1 MPPKRKEFLK
11 PKPKGKLKPQ
21 EPQTENDFLE
31 AADEYEQAAGKWRA
45 GDAAKA
51 ARFFNRA
58 IDIYNEGLRL
68 HPQSFDLAYNK
79 ANLLYNIAED
89 ERSMSQFGNRTAL
102 LEQTLDSHRFA
113 VSLNPTNTDI
123 LFNTAQVLTSL
134 AEARLESDTQEARKQ
149 DARPLLEEAVEI
161 FKRCLDSQQQEYTQ
175 IQAEIA
181 KAQAS
186 GEYREAWEGERQQES
201 AVGEADEDMKTE
213 SSDTEAPGD
222 WATVEEPL
230 TPESILETCTA
241 QLNALTTLLGLY
253 NPALDISG
261 LEKKAEDGLETAT
274 QKIPILLDLIDKS
287 PSKPLAEEPK
297 SGPTLSLTSTPASE
311 EASTTPKDD
320 ALLAVATFQA
330 SIAEIQYRSGKTDA
344 TTYTSTIDHT
354 FSSLQ
359 KPISQTPSPT
369 LATINLYS
377 AHADALIDLASALSD
392 GTQYTPSAPTF
403 ETDTN
408 LQWTALSQS
417 QTILTTLSSA
427 PQSSL
432 LSPSRLS
439 DVFLAR
445 GDTDLFRFR
454 ISLFSTAKPAWRKSG
469 TTLVGNAGVFYRGA
483 RSWAE
488 RAGVV
493 QAGRVADAKAV
504 VAEVLKEG
512 VEGTGS
518 RKEGWKGKR
527 GVVEWVLAQMVEE
540 GIVGRENVEGILGMV
555 G

>member
-1 MPPKRKEFLK
+1 
-11 PKPKGKLKPQ
+11 
-21 EPQTENDFLE
+21 
-31 AADEYEQAAGKWRA
+31 
-45 GDAAKA
+45 
-51 ARFFNRA
+51 
-58 IDIYNEGLRL
+58 
-68 HPQSFDLAYNK
+68 
-79 ANLLYNIAED
+79 
-89 ERSMSQFGNRTAL
+89 MSQFGNRTAL
-102 LEQTLDSHRFA
+102 MEQTLDSHRFA

-161 FKRCLDSQQQEYTQ
+161 FKRCLDSQQQDYTQ

-201 AVGEADEDMKTE
+201 AAGEADEDMKTE
-213 SSDTEAPGD
+213 SSDSEAPGD

-253 NPALDISG
+253 NPALDLSG

-274 QKIPILLDLIDKS
+274 HKIPLLLDLIDKS
-287 PSKPLAEEPK
+287 PTRAPAEEPK

-311 EASTTPKDD
+311 EATTTPKDD

-330 SIAEIQYRSGKTDA
+330 SIAEIQYRSGKIDA
-344 TTYTSTIDHT
+344 TTYASTIDHT

-359 KPISQTPSPT
+359 QSISQTPPT
-369 LATINLYS
+369 LATINLHS
-377 AHADALIDLASALSD
+377 THADALIDFASALSD

-403 ETDTN
+403 ETDTA

-417 QTILTTLSSA
+417 QTMLTTLSSQPHA
-427 PQSSL
+427 SL
-432 LSPSRLS
+432 LSASRLS

-454 ISLFSTAKPAWRKSG
+454 ISLFVTAKPAWQKSG
-469 TTLVGNAGVFYRGA
+469 ATLVANAGVFYRGA

-488 RAGVV
+488 RAGA
-493 QAGRVADAKAV
+493 QHAGRVADAKAV
-504 VAEVLKEG
+504 VAEVLKEE
-512 VEGTGS
+512 VEGKGGG
-518 RKEGWKGKR
+518 KEGWKGKR
-527 GVVEWVLAQMVEE
+527 GVVEWALAQMVEE
-540 GIVGRENVEGILGMV
+540 GIVGRENVDGILSMV